1 MIAIT
6 LLPAVLAFS
15 ARVLAQEAAPT
26 RWGVVELSA
35 NFMREKPDFDEELG
49 DQALMGTIVEIL
61 DVQGS
66 WIKIKTPEP
75 YTAWVSDL
83 GLVPLDEAGLRD
95 YLEAPKYI
103 CTAAHSHI
111 YEEPSLKSG
120 IVSEFIM
127 GDIVRILYKTI
138 HHTSG
143 RYKGYDEG
151 RAVLTRKFVGVVLPS
166 GKTGYVPAKD
176 VAVFYKWAKDKQEL
190 LGKPESVRENLVS
203 CTRQFLGVPYMWG
216 GTSIKNVDCSGLTRS
231 VFFANGI
238 LLPRNASQQAR
249 CGEEVPF
256 VDVVWNGKKDGF
268 KGDAEGGSKGDARDG
283 SKGAAGD
290 AAVSWSRMLPGDLIF
305 WGREATDSAPEKVSH
320 VGIYIGDGEFIHSS
334 HYVRVGSLDPA
345 SGHYYDRKPLHVRR
359 IVGPAGVSGTENGL
373 GKGAEAIFQNPS
385 YFPGY

>member
-1 MIAIT
+1 MFAIT
-6 LLPAVLAFS
+6 LLPAALAFQ
-15 ARVLAQEAAPT
+15 AGVHAQEAAPT

-61 DVQGS
+61 DIQGT
-66 WIKIKTPEP
+66 WIKIKTSEP

-83 GLVPLDEAGLRD
+83 GLVPFDEAGLRD

-176 VAVFYKWAKDKQEL
+176 VAVFYKWAKEKEDL
-190 LGKPESVRENLVS
+190 LTKPESVREQLVS
-203 CTRQFLGVPYMWG
+203 CTRLFMGVPYMWG

-249 CGEEVPF
+249 CGEKVPF
-256 VDVVWNGKKDGF
+256 VDVVWNV
-268 KGDAEGGSKGDARDG
+268 SKGDAGDG

-305 WGREATDSAPEKVSH
+305 WGREATESTPEKVSH
-320 VGIYIGDGEFIHSS
+320 VGIYIGEGNFIHSS
-334 HYVRVGSLDPA
+334 HYVRIGSLDP
-345 SGHYYDRKPLHVRR
+345 SSEYFYDRKPLHVRR
-359 IVGPAGVSGTENGL
+359 IVGPSGLCGPGT
-373 GKGAEAIFQNPS
+373 ATVFSSPS
-385 YFPGY
+385 YFAKD

>member
-61 DVQGS
+61 DIQGS

-166 GKTGYVPAKD
+166 GRTGYVPAKD

-203 CTRQFLGVPYMWG
+203 CTRRFLGVPYMWG

-256 VDVVWNGKKDGF
+256 VDVVWNVSKGAAGDGS
-268 KGDAEGGSKGDARDG
+268 KGAAGDGSKGDAGDG

-305 WGREATDSAPEKVSH
+305 WGREATENTPEKVSH
-320 VGIYIGDGEFIHSS
+320 VGIYIGGGNFIHSS
-334 HYVRVGSLDPA
+334 HYVRIGSLDP
-345 SGHYYDRKPLHVRR
+345 SSEYFYDRKPLHVRR
-359 IVGPAGVSGTENGL
+359 IVGPSGLCGQGT
-373 GKGAEAIFQNPS
+373 ASVFSSPS
-385 YFPGY
+385 YFAQD

>member
-1 MIAIT
+1 MRRLLLIAIT

-15 ARVLAQEAAPT
+15 ARVHAQEAAPT

-61 DVQGS
+61 DIQGS

-176 VAVFYKWAKDKQEL
+176 VAVFYRWAKDKQEL

-203 CTRQFLGVPYMWG
+203 CTRRFLGVPYMWG

-249 CGEEVPF
+249 CGEEIDF
-256 VDVVWNGKKDGF
+256 LDG
-268 KGDAEGGSKGDARDG
+268 
-283 SKGAAGD
+283 AGN
-290 AAVSWSRMLPGDLIF
+290 VSWSGLLPGDLVF

-320 VGIYIGDGEFIHSS
+320 VGIYIGHGEFIHSS

>member
-61 DVQGS
+61 DIQGS

-120 IVSEFIM
+120 IVSEFIL

-203 CTRQFLGVPYMWG
+203 CTRRFLGVPYMWG
-216 GTSIKNVDCSGLTRS
+216 GTSIKNVDCSGLTRC

-256 VDVVWNGKKDGF
+256 VDVVWNV
-268 KGDAEGGSKGDARDG
+268 SKGDAGDG

-290 AAVSWSRMLPGDLIF
+290 ASVSWSRMLPGDLIF
-305 WGREATDSAPEKVSH
+305 WGREATEDTPEKVSH
-320 VGIYIGDGEFIHSS
+320 VGIYIGGGNFIHSS
-334 HYVRVGSLDPA
+334 HYVRIGSLDP
-345 SGHYYDRKPLHVRR
+345 SSEYFYDRKPLHVRR
-359 IVGPAGVSGTENGL
+359 IVGPSGLCGQGT
-373 GKGAEAIFQNPS
+373 ASVFSSPS
-385 YFPGY
+385 YFAQD